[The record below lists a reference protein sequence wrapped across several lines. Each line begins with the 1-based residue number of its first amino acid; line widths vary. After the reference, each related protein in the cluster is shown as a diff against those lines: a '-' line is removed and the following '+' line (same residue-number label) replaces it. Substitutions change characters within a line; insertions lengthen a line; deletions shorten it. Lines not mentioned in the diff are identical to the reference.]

1 MAKISAF
8 GIPRDEL
15 NDKLGGGFPEGSLV
29 VLEGGGGGGKSSI
42 TQRFAFGMNEN
53 DVSVTY
59 VSTQLTTKGFINQ
72 MYSLDYPIAQ
82 YLLNGSLLFIPV
94 IPLVQAA
101 KSRIDFVQRLMA
113 AEELF
118 DKDVIII
125 DTISALIKY
134 SANTEKS
141 LELISFFK
149 KLNGMGKVIILT
161 IEPNELSEDIASMF
175 RSSCD
180 VYITLKSKPLGSEV
194 KRTVMVNKFTGAK
207 GPVGTMIGFR
217 VEPKVG
223 LVVEIAS
230 VS

>member
-1 MAKISAF
+1 MVKISAF
-8 GIPRDEL
+8 GLSRDEL

-29 VLEGGGGGGKSSI
+29 VLEGSGGGGKSSI
-42 TQRFAFGMNEN
+42 TQRFAYGMNEN
-53 DVSVTY
+53 GVSVTY
-59 VSTQLTTKGFINQ
+59 ISTQLTTKGFINQ

-82 YLLNGSLLFIPV
+82 YLLNGALLFIPV

-101 KSRIDFVQRLMA
+101 KSRLDFVQRLMA

-125 DTISALIKY
+125 DTISSLIKY

-194 KRTVMVNKFTGAK
+194 KRTIMVNKFTGAK